1 MLAEKVLLRKV
12 MSELDFKGLGRF
24 FQAEDGKKGQSWQK
38 EQHVGMLRGRKAY
51 GIFEGTGR
59 TQHG

>member
-1 MLAEKVLLRKV
+1 MLVEKVLLRKV

-24 FQAEDGKKGQSWQK
+24 FQAEEGKRGQSRQK
-38 EQHVGMLRGRKAY
+38 EQHVEMLRGRKAN

-59 TQHG
+59 TWHG